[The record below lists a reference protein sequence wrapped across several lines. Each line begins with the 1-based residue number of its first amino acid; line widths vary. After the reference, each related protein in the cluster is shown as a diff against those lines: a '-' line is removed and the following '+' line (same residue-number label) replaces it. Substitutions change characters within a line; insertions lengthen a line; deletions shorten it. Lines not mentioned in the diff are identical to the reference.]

1 MKLLFYIIKRSLYVM
16 ITLLMVAACS
26 KNGQPVQEPAFTGL
40 RVKIISAE
48 NFTLRMSVGGQVIN
62 NQLTAPNAEGT
73 PIAVQYY
80 NPTQKVQLFDF
91 YRNTMVTDTSFTY
104 KPGYTNLI
112 SFYQPAAGEP
122 LRLVGPPVNEPPAP
136 EGAGKLSV
144 CYTYAPLADSLRA
157 IIENVSP
164 DNNNVYKPTD
174 SFTLKKGL
182 FSPFFA
188 GRRGSYKPVVKLY
201 TTGADRKL
209 VAQIPASQFHDM
221 NEDFTGYIFQDRFN
235 AGPVADLAA
244 NKLY

>member
-1 MKLLFYIIKRSLYVM
+1 MKSFFYTIKIALWAMIALPMVM
-16 ITLLMVAACS
+16 ACS
-26 KNGQPVQEPAFTGL
+26 KNEQPFQEPAFTGL

-48 NFTLRMSVGGQVIN
+48 NFILRMSVGGEVISS
-62 NQLTAPNAEGT
+62 QLTAPNPEGT

-91 YRNTMVTDTSFTY
+91 YRNTIVTDTLFTY

-122 LRLVGPPVNEPPAP
+122 LRLVGPPVNEPPAA
-136 EGAGKLSV
+136 EGATKLSV
-144 CYTYAPLADSLRA
+144 CYTYAPLADSLRV
-157 IIENVSP
+157 IVENAAP
-164 DNNNVYKPTD
+164 DNNVYKPTD

-182 FSPFFA
+182 FSPFFE
-188 GRRGSYKPVVKLY
+188 GRRDNYKPVVKLY

-209 VAQIPASQFHDM
+209 VAQMPASQFHDM
-221 NEDFTGYIFQDRFN
+221 NADFTGYIFQDRLN